1 MMDLSNLPVRKNVT
15 KKSKRVG
22 RGIGSGKGV
31 RCGYG
36 NKGAQARSGRGKSIG
51 FEGGQTPFF
60 RRIPKFRGFK
70 ALDPNKSITITFS
83 MIENSFESGDTIDL
97 DILKEKGIVS
107 AKAKGFK
114 IVKTGKLTKSVTII
128 GKASETAK
136 VEIEN
141 LGGKVEEV

>member
-1 MMDLSNLPVRKNVT
+1 MDLSNLPVRKNVT

-36 NKGAQARSGRGKSIG
+36 NKGAKARSGRGKSIG

-70 ALDPNKSITITFS
+70 ALDPYKTVTVTFA
-83 MIENSFESGDTIDL
+83 MIEKCFESGDVVNL
-97 DILKEKGIVS
+97 DALKEKGVVS
-107 AKAKGFK
+107 ARAKGFK
-114 IVKTGKLTKSVTII
+114 VVKTGELTKSFTIV

-136 VEIEN
+136 TAIEN